1 MSENKKKY
9 SKRPVI
15 IRSVANLFLPL
26 ACVFG
31 CYIIFHGAMSPGGGF
46 QGGVLVS
53 SAILLIYLAYGH
65 RGLKNGVKYHF
76 LHSSETVAEIIYVLI
91 ALLGVFTAGAF
102 CLNYIL
108 PGNVIETTMLMNDAV
123 GYHVMAGISCLL
135 VMMLGTLHADE
146 AEEEEDEE

>member
-9 SKRPVI
+9 TKRPVI
-15 IRSVANLFLPL
+15 IRGVANMFLPL

-31 CYIIFHGAMSPGGGF
+31 CYVILHGAMSPGGGF

-53 SAILLIYLAYGH
+53 SAILLIYRAYGR

-91 ALLGVFTAGAF
+91 ALLGVFTSGVF

-108 PGNVIETTMLMNDAV
+108 PGNVI
-123 GYHVMAGISCLL
+123 
-135 VMMLGTLHADE
+135 
-146 AEEEEDEE
+146 